1 MLHMS
6 FLLRKKSCRVVLDS
20 IAESLGLS
28 LCLRESMLC
37 ARKEPILP
45 LDRTGMVFLKDGID
59 RATEQTKILLKIPG
73 TLRKAQTAGSDTI
86 SITVCGCV
94 HTESR
99 LE

>member
-1 MLHMS
+1 
-6 FLLRKKSCRVVLDS
+6 
-20 IAESLGLS
+20 
-28 LCLRESMLC
+28 MLC

-86 SITVCGCV
+86 SYNCV
-94 HTESR
+94 WLCTYR
-99 LE
+99 KQARVA